1 MLQEFTLP
9 NLGENIE
16 SGQVVEIFVSEGD
29 RIDKKQA
36 VFELETDKAVIEVP
50 SSMAGVVRTVH
61 VKEGEQAAVGQL
73 VLSIETLDKISD
85 RSTDKVKEA
94 TAEPAPTTA
103 REPIESAPPASS
115 KVSTGEVVDFEQHT
129 AQSEPAAATIAA
141 SPAVRRLARE
151 MGVDIVQVKGSGPRG
166 RISAGDVR
174 EHAQRRLGKDQQ
186 PMQMPSL
193 PDFSRWGKVERQK
206 FSNVRRATA
215 RQMRRSWS
223 AIPHVTQHDCADITN
238 FETGRRHYADL
249 VEAEGI
255 KLTVT
260 VVALR
265 VLASAL
271 RRFPQFNASLDVDRQ
286 ETILKHYVNLGVAV
300 DTPSGLLVPV
310 IRDADHKNISELA
323 REVHRLAGRARERKL
338 SPEEMQGGTF
348 TLTNLGGIGG
358 TSFTPIINWPEVA
371 VLGLSRA
378 APQPRLEAGQWVSR
392 LMLPLSLSYDHRLID
407 GADAARF
414 LRWIAGALEAPF
426 LLALEG

>member
-1 MLQEFTLP
+1 
-9 NLGENIE
+9 
-16 SGQVVEIFVSEGD
+16 
-29 RIDKKQA
+29 
-36 VFELETDKAVIEVP
+36 
-50 SSMAGVVRTVH
+50 MAGVVRTVH

-73 VLSIETLDKISD
+73 VLSIETM
-85 RSTDKVKEA
+85 DKVKEA

-215 RQMRRSWS
+215 RQMSRSWS

-238 FETGRRHYADL
+238 FETGRRRYADL

-300 DTPSGLLVPV
+300 GHSQRLVGAGDPGCGSQEHFG
-310 IRDADHKNISELA
+310 IGPGSAPIGRPRPRAEAFARGNAGRDFHLDQPGGHRRDFLHPNYQLA
-323 REVHRLAGRARERKL
+323 RGCGSGPL
-338 SPEEMQGGTF
+338 PGGTP
-348 TLTNLGGIGG
+348 TPPGGRSMGIAFDG
-358 TSFTPIINWPEVA
+358 FR
-371 VLGLSRA
+371 SRS
-378 APQPRLEAGQWVSR
+378 PTTTG
-392 LMLPLSLSYDHRLID
+392 
-407 GADAARF
+407 
-414 LRWIAGALEAPF
+414 
-426 LLALEG
+426 

>member
-36 VFELETDKAVIEVP
+36 VLELETDKAVIEVP

-73 VLSIETLDKISD
+73 VLSIETM
-85 RSTDKVKEA
+85 DKVKEA
-94 TAEPAPTTA
+94 TAEPAPETA

-174 EHAQRRLGKDQQ
+174 EHAQRQLGKDQQ

-215 RQMRRSWS
+215 RQMSRSWS

-238 FETGRRHYADL
+238 FETGRRRYAD
-249 VEAEGI
+249 
-255 KLTVT
+255 
-260 VVALR
+260 
-265 VLASAL
+265 
-271 RRFPQFNASLDVDRQ
+271 
-286 ETILKHYVNLGVAV
+286 
-300 DTPSGLLVPV
+300 
-310 IRDADHKNISELA
+310 
-323 REVHRLAGRARERKL
+323 
-338 SPEEMQGGTF
+338 
-348 TLTNLGGIGG
+348 
-358 TSFTPIINWPEVA
+358 W
-371 VLGLSRA
+371 
-378 APQPRLEAGQWVSR
+378 SR
-392 LMLPLSLSYDHRLID
+392 LKESS
-407 GADAARF
+407 
-414 LRWIAGALEAPF
+414 
-426 LLALEG
+426 